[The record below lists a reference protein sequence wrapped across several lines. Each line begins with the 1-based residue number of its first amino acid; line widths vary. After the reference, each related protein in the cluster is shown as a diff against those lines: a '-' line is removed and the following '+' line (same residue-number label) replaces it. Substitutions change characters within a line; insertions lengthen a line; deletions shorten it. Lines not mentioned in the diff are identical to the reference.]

1 MISLRFL
8 PAVEMGGDL
17 EFFKTAS
24 KQIKLFNKMLNIKIY
39 MPKFMLLILG
49 LILSFSLSANEK
61 IRGHYILVGNKP
73 ESNSIKK
80 VVFEEFINFGCA
92 HCNKL
97 HKASKNFRK
106 KFANKI
112 EFVDIPIVF
121 KGQDDSPLRLYYVAR
136 KIGKGDLIKDE
147 LFKASFIHGVNVFDP
162 GITNYLARSLGIR
175 KEFQEE
181 KDQQW
186 VNQLIR
192 DGERKSLI
200 YGVRG
205 TPTVIIQQA
214 LKMDIGKYGSMDAFV
229 KKVPETIEDL
239 MQ

>member
-1 MISLRFL
+1 M
-8 PAVEMGGDL
+8 
-17 EFFKTAS
+17 
-24 KQIKLFNKMLNIKIY
+24 
-39 MPKFMLLILG
+39 
-49 LILSFSLSANEK
+49 
-61 IRGHYILVGNKP
+61 
-73 ESNSIKK
+73 
-80 VVFEEFINFGCA
+80 FEEFINFGCS

-97 HKASKNFRK
+97 YKASKDFRT
-106 KFANKI
+106 KFADKI

-147 LFKASFIHGVNVFDP
+147 LFNASFINGVNVFDP
-162 GITNYLARSLGIR
+162 GISNYLARSLGIS

-192 DGERKSLI
+192 DGEKKSFI

-214 LKMDIGKYGSMDAFV
+214 LKMDIGKYGSMDVFV

>member
-1 MISLRFL
+1 M
-8 PAVEMGGDL
+8 V
-17 EFFKTAS
+17 
-24 KQIKLFNKMLNIKIY
+24 NLNNYITK
-39 MPKFMLLILG
+39 LILLTLV

-61 IRGHYILVGNKP
+61 IRGHYKLVGNKP
-73 ESNSIKK
+73 EAKSIKK
-80 VVFEEFINFGCA
+80 VVFEEFINFGCS

-97 HKASKNFRK
+97 HEASKDFRK
-106 KFANKI
+106 KFADKI

-147 LFKASFIHGVNVFDP
+147 LFKASFIHGVNVFDT

-186 VNQLIR
+186 VNRLIK

-200 YGVRG
+200 YGVSG
-205 TPTVIIQQA
+205 TPTVIIQQT
-214 LKMDIGKYGSMDAFV
+214 LKMDIGKYGSMDEFV
-229 KKVPETIEDL
+229 KKVHETIEDL

>member
-1 MISLRFL
+1 ML
-8 PAVEMGGDL
+8 
-17 EFFKTAS
+17 
-24 KQIKLFNKMLNIKIY
+24 KLV
-39 MPKFMLLILG
+39 LLALG
-49 LILSFSLSANEK
+49 IVMSFSISANEK
-61 IRGHYILVGNKP
+61 IRGHYKLVGNKP

-80 VVFEEFINFGCA
+80 IVFEEFINFGCS

-97 HKASKNFRK
+97 HKASKEFRK
-106 KFANKI
+106 NFADQI

-136 KIGKGDLIKDE
+136 KIGKGNLIKDE
-147 LFKASFIHGVNVFDP
+147 LFNASFIHGVNVFDP
-162 GITNYLARSLGIR
+162 GVTNYLARSLGIS
-175 KEFQEE
+175 KEFQKE
-181 KDQQW
+181 KDLQW

-214 LKMDIGKYGSMDAFV
+214 LKMDIGKYGSMDAFL
-229 KKVPETIEDL
+229 KKFPETIEDL
-239 MQ
+239 MR